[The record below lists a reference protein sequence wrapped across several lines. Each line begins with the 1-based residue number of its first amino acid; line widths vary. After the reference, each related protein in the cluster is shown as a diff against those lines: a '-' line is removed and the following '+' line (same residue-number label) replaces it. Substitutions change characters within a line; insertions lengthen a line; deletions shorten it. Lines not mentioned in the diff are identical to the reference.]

1 MGLSEF
7 TRGNL
12 DAQGFDFLDDRA
24 KKRVVWSLRFT
35 PTVSI
40 GLIAVGL
47 ALRSPAMLGTMAAVG
62 AAGAVFPQWMPFD
75 VAYNAGVRHLF
86 HAQPLPPTPTPR
98 RFSYGISAALLAGSA
113 GAFAAGKPG
122 VGLVLGGAVVLAGA
136 VLATTLWC
144 LGSWLYSLAFGIVT
158 VR

>member
-1 MGLSEF
+1 
-7 TRGNL
+7 
-12 DAQGFDFLDDRA
+12 
-24 KKRVVWSLRFT
+24 
-35 PTVSI
+35 
-40 GLIAVGL
+40 
-47 ALRSPAMLGTMAAVG
+47 
-62 AAGAVFPQWMPFD
+62 MPFD

-122 VGLVLGGAVVLAGA
+122 VDLVLGGAVVLAGA